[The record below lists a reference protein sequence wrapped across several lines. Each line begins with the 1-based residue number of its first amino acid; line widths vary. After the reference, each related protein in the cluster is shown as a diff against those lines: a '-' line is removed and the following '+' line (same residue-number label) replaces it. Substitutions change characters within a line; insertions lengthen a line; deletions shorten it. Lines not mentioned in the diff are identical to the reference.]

1 MLVNREVGH
10 ATAILENLPTNT
22 KRTDALE
29 AAQVDGWWSGVEQ
42 LGNRRPRR
50 PSRWTA
56 GGLAWSSWATEARAP
71 TRGPCCQVAPGVKWP
86 R

>member
-1 MLVNREVGH
+1 MPVNREVGP
-10 ATAILENLPTNT
+10 AAAILENLPTNT

-50 PSRWTA
+50 PSRWPA
-56 GGLAWSSWATEARAP
+56 GGLAWSSGATADPEAA
-71 TRGPCCQVAPGVKWP
+71 QVAGWWPGVEQLGN
-86 R
+86 